1 LALAWQN
8 IPSEPAGPTSGS
20 TTASDPSHEAAS
32 SQPTA
37 DGGLFS
43 YLPLLIFI
51 PFILLM
57 LWQSRSQQ
65 KRQQK
70 VLSDLKKGDLVLTQA
85 GIRGKL
91 VELGDR
97 YAKVEIAPGTKIEIL
112 KTSLLGKDTPE
123 AAQQLEKK

>member
-1 LALAWQN
+1 MALAWQN
-8 IPSEPAGPTSGS
+8 IPSEPEGPAS
-20 TTASDPSHEAAS
+20 TGTTTVPDPSTAAAER
-32 SQPTA
+32 PPA

-51 PFILLM
+51 PFIGLM

-70 VLSDLKKGDLVLTQA
+70 VLTELKKGDIVLTQA

-97 YAKVEIAPGTKIEIL
+97 YAKVEIAAGTKIEIL